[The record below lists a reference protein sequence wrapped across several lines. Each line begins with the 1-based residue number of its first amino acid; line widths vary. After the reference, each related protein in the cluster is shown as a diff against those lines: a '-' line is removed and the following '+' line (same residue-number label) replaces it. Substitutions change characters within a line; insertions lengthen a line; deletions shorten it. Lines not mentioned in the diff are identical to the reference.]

1 MTLVVLAYRAVLP
14 ADLPVLFGILYN
26 GFAGAEHVIV
36 RCERMDN
43 RSFYLGFLG
52 FAKKQSGLLTF
63 ILLFWCPFPVLPH
76 RNRTNPDSRF
86 SVWVVTLP
94 LVPYH
99 SLFKPPCLHPSTD
112 KEKGI

>member
-14 ADLPVLFGILYN
+14 AYVPVLFGILYN
-26 GFAGAEHVIV
+26 GFAGTKHVIV

-63 ILLFWCPFPVLPH
+63 ILLFWRPLPGLPSYPYQSGFPVL
-76 RNRTNPDSRF
+76 
-86 SVWVVTLP
+86 
-94 LVPYH
+94 
-99 SLFKPPCLHPSTD
+99 SLGL
-112 KEKGI
+112 